1 MSGRR
6 VNLSASAER
15 DLSLLVGYIAEG
27 DSLDKAEHVLGKL
40 TSLIESLAEHA
51 ELGVVVNELR
61 AIGITQYQQLVWKPY
76 RVVYEIV
83 GDTVFVM
90 VIADGRRDMQTL
102 LQQRLLT

>member
-1 MSGRR
+1 MSRRR

-15 DLSLLVGYIAEG
+15 DLSLLVGYIAEC
-27 DSLDKAEHVLGKL
+27 DSLEKAEHVLAKL
-40 TSLIESLAEHA
+40 TDLIESLAEHA
-51 ELGVVVNELR
+51 QRGVVVNELR

-76 RVVYEIV
+76 RVVYEIE

>member
-1 MSGRR
+1 MCTVLNALGEVVQRFLRGCIQR
-6 VNLSASAER
+6 VMTQRAGISR
-15 DLSLLVGYIAEG
+15 DCFISLPSSFKHPSLPVVGFF
-27 DSLDKAEHVLGKL
+27 
-40 TSLIESLAEHA
+40 
-51 ELGVVVNELR
+51 NELR